1 MTPQKRLFD
10 IICALALL
18 IVLSPVML
26 IIALLILREDGRP
39 VLYVS
44 ERMKAPD
51 QGFRLFKFRTMSVAT
66 ADSGVSGGNK
76 STRITR
82 LGAKLRAKR
91 LDELPQLFNIL
102 KGDISF
108 VGPRP
113 PLRMYVERFPGLY
126 SEVLKSRPGVTGLAT
141 LVYHGYEER
150 MLARCRSAEETDR
163 VYSRRCVPAKGRLDI
178 IYRRNQSL
186 CYDLRLMFATVIR
199 SIPVRQSRQT

>member
-18 IVLSPVML
+18 VVLSPVML

-39 VLYVS
+39 LLYVS
-44 ERMKAPD
+44 ERMKTPD
-51 QGFRLFKFRTMSVAT
+51 QGFRLFKFRTMSVAKT
-66 ADSGVSGGNK
+66 DSGVSGGNK
-76 STRITR
+76 SARITR

-113 PLRMYVERFPGLY
+113 PLRMYVERFPDLY
-126 SEVLKSRPGVTGLAT
+126 AEVLKSRPGVTGLAT
-141 LVYHGYEER
+141 LVYHGHEET
-150 MLARCRSAEETDR
+150 MLARCQSADETDR

-199 SIPVRQSRQT
+199 SIPVRHRRKS

>member
-1 MTPQKRLFD
+1 M
-10 IICALALL
+10 
-18 IVLSPVML
+18 
-26 IIALLILREDGRP
+26 
-39 VLYVS
+39 
-44 ERMKAPD
+44 
-51 QGFRLFKFRTMSVAT
+51 
-66 ADSGVSGGNK
+66 
-76 STRITR
+76 
-82 LGAKLRAKR
+82 
-91 LDELPQLFNIL
+91 FNIL